1 MSTGG
6 IGGASSNS
14 ALYQQML
21 KRTQAADSARA
32 QRTGGE
38 YDQAQYLRE
47 LNERFDANIIS
58 GVWNGKDKFDHGSPN
73 GTVMIHPDFLR
84 VMHDDPA
91 IAAKYEETINTFA
104 KTNAEA
110 KKLAE
115 SQGRTLTSSGM
126 YIDEKGEISSYAVME
141 SSDDG
146 KSSGP
151 KTLKELMEE
160 MMERLEEKQRE
171 EMAKAKQL
179 AGKEAADTSTETG
192 RIVDT
197 MA

>member
-21 KRTQAADSARA
+21 KRTQTADPART

-38 YDQAQYLRE
+38 YDKARYLQE
-47 LNERFDANIIS
+47 LNDRLDANIIS
-58 GVWNGKDKFDHGSPN
+58 SVWNGKDQFDSDSPN

-91 IAAKYEETINTFA
+91 IGAKYEEKIDNFA
-104 KTNAEA
+104 KTTAEA

-115 SQGRTLTSSGM
+115 SQGRTITSSGM
-126 YIDEKGEISSYAVME
+126 YIDEKGEASSYAVME
-141 SSDDG
+141 GSDDG

-160 MMERLEEKQRE
+160 MMERIEKKRRE
-171 EMAKAKQL
+171 EALEAERIVE
-179 AGKEAADTSTETG
+179 GEAAEKSIGAG

-197 MA
+197 TA